1 MIKDLD
7 NKLVKYCT
15 ELNLD
20 LSNLSILN
28 ALSGGVDSL
37 VLSKLLIELRSKY
50 NFKLLFAHFNHKMH
64 GKANEM
70 QRLCKDFAQKN
81 KVQLFNDIISI
92 PENHNIEAYSRSSRY
107 QKLNK
112 IAIEN
117 KIQLILTAHHYDDQI
132 ETLFMKYID
141 NADWISRIGIRSEI
155 GLIRRPLLN
164 VRKKNIINYAKVNDL
179 DWIEDPTNKDVSFR
193 RNKIRMILLPKAKD
207 ENVMLERMLLDR
219 SIIYKNRMSDILI
232 RFYKNKKNIIKKSN
246 KYFYILRL
254 KEIGNYEVEELK
266 ILIYWLASEFI
277 KTEIGIFSR
286 GFWLNFK
293 NFINTAKTGSHYSI
307 NKITFLL
314 NRGEVYVT
322 KSYYELLDSPSK
334 IRLTKKST
342 WYNSFLEIHDDRKS
356 IMESD
361 FIKFIP
367 TEIINDG
374 LFIRRWEEG
383 DRIFTKSLNE
393 KLVSD
398 LFIENKISI
407 MSKLLHPIIVDKHDA
422 IIWIPGLV
430 FSSRNYRNLEQN
442 EFKQVEWKQL

>member
-1 MIKDLD
+1 MIKELE
-7 NKLVKYCT
+7 NKLHEYCA
-15 ELNLD
+15 ELD
-20 LSNLSILN
+20 IDIDNLSILN
-28 ALSGGVDSL
+28 AISGGVDSI
-37 VLSKLLIELRSKY
+37 VLSNLLIDLRCKY
-50 NFKLLFAHFNHKMH
+50 NFKLIFAHFNHKMH
-64 GKANEM
+64 NKASEM
-70 QRLCKDFAQKN
+70 HNLCKNFSQKN
-81 KVQLFNDIISI
+81 KVQLFTDIISV
-92 PENHNIEAYSRSSRY
+92 PHNRNIEAYSRNSRY

-112 IAIEN
+112 IALGN

-141 NADWISRIGIRSEI
+141 NADWISCIGIRRKFD
-155 GLIRRPLLN
+155 LIRRPLLD
-164 VRKKNIINYAKVNDL
+164 VRKKNIINYAKVNNL
-179 DWIEDPTNKDVSFR
+179 DWIEDPSNKDVSFR
-193 RNKIRMILLPKAKD
+193 RNKIRMILLPRAKD

-219 SIIYKNRMSDILI
+219 SIIYKNRMSDVLT

-246 KYFYILRL
+246 KYFYILSL
-254 KEIGNYEVEELK
+254 KEICNYEVEELK
-266 ILIYWLASEFI
+266 ILIYWLSSEFI

-293 NFINTAKTGSHYSI
+293 NFLDTAKTGSHYSI

-314 NRGEVYVT
+314 NRDEVYVT

-342 WYNSFLEIHDDRKS
+342 WYNSFLEIHDYSKS
-356 IMESD
+356 VRESD

-398 LFIENKISI
+398 LFIEKKISI
-407 MSKLLHPIIVDKHDA
+407 MSKLLYPIIVDKYDS

-430 FSSRNYRNLEQN
+430 YSSRNYQNLEQN